1 MSLRSQ
7 TVARYSIAAGAIGAG
22 YLLRRALTAWVGPGL
37 PTYITFYPAVTVA
50 ALLGG
55 FGPGL
60 LAAVL
65 TTLVADYLI
74 LEPMG
79 TFGVASQRDTVGLIL
94 FLLMGVFISTLAHLY
109 IRARAK
115 AVAYDRELAL
125 QEVHREKEYLSD
137 LLEHAAQPFA
147 MGYPDGSLGSLNRA
161 YEELT
166 GYSAAELRTLD
177 WSATLT
183 PPEWRELEKQ
193 KLDQLNTTRQAVRY
207 EKEYIRK
214 DGSRVPVELLVHLK
228 CDTVGNPE
236 YYYSFATD
244 LTDRRRSERAVR
256 ASEERFRSAMDNM
269 LEGCQIIGC
278 DWRYVYINDTA
289 ERHNRRPK
297 ADLIGKRYVDVWPGI
312 ESTHVFAVFRRCM
325 EDGTAEA
332 FENKFTFPD
341 GTIGWFDLSVQSVPE
356 GVFILS
362 MDITERKRTE
372 EELAKQ
378 AALIDLSPDAIIS
391 RTPEG
396 SITFWS
402 EGASTL
408 YGWTKDEAVGKRSH
422 DLLRTRF
429 PVPLDKI
436 NEQLRDTAHWSGE
449 LVHITRAGKQI
460 VVESRWSIHQRE
472 TGEEFLLESNIDITE
487 RKRTEEALRQ
497 ATKEWALTFDG
508 VPDLIAIIDK
518 EYRVVR
524 ANRAMAERLG
534 LTPNRCV
541 GIRCFEAVHGLRC
554 APESCP
560 HRLTLK
566 DSLTHTSEVHEEKLG
581 GDFLVSTT
589 PLLDEQGQFIGSVHV
604 ARDIT
609 GHKKAEEAMR
619 DIAVQKQAVQYTRS
633 LIEVSLDPLVTISS
647 EGKITDVNEAA
658 IKATGVPRQEL
669 IGTDFS
675 NYFTQPEE
683 AEQGYR
689 RVFAQGSVTDYPLTI
704 RHRNGQL
711 TDVLYN
717 ATLYKDP
724 HGNVQGVFAAA
735 RDVTAQKQASQYAR
749 SLLEASPDPLVTISS
764 DGKITD
770 VNEATVRAIGR
781 SREELIGSDF
791 SSYFVESEKAEQG
804 YKQVFA
810 TGFVID
816 YPLTLRHR
824 NGSLTDVLYNATLYK
839 DNHGDVQ
846 GVFAAARDVTV
857 QKRAEAELRRHK
869 DNLEALVRERT
880 AELETLNA
888 ELARSNEN
896 LQQFA
901 YASSHDLQEPLRI
914 MSSFSQLLEKRYKN
928 RLDADADEFIGYIVG
943 AAARMQNLITDLL
956 AYSRAGHKDAE
967 KTSVDCTAVVQRI
980 VQSMAAT
987 IDSAGANIAIDTLPT
1002 IMAHEANIIQ
1012 LFQNLIS
1019 NGLKFHGKA
1028 PPRIHISAKKVET
1041 DWVFSICDNGI
1052 GIEREYFQRIFLIF
1066 QRLHT
1071 RDEYA
1076 GTGIGL
1082 SICKKIVDNLGG
1094 RIWVESEVGKGSTF
1108 CFTIPTGEKRN

>member
-7 TVARYSIAAGAIGAG
+7 TVVRYALAAGAIGAG
-22 YLLRRALTAWVGPGL
+22 YLLREALTAWVGPGL
-37 PTYITFYPAVTVA
+37 PTYITFYPAVMVA

-74 LEPMG
+74 LEPVG
-79 TFGVASQRDTVGLIL
+79 IFSVASQRDLVGLIL

-109 IRARAK
+109 SRARAK
-115 AVAYDRELAL
+115 AVAYDGEMAL
-125 QEVHREKEYLSD
+125 QEARREKEYLSD
-137 LLEHAAQPFA
+137 LLEQAAQPFA
-147 MGYPDGSLGSLNRA
+147 MGYPDGRLGRLNRA

-183 PPEWRELEKQ
+183 PPEWHELEKQ
-193 KLDQLNTTRQAVRY
+193 KLDQLNTTRQPVRY

-228 CDTVGNPE
+228 CDAFGNPE
-236 YYYSFATD
+236 YYYSFVTD
-244 LTDRRRSERAVR
+244 LTERRQTEQAVR

-269 LEGCQIIGC
+269 LEGCQIIGR
-278 DWRYVYINDTA
+278 DWRYAYINDTA

-297 ADLIGKRYVDVWPGI
+297 ADLIGKRYVDMWPGI
-312 ESTHVFAVFRRCM
+312 ESTHIFAVIRRCM
-325 EDGTAEA
+325 EDGTAET

-341 GTIGWFDLSVQSVPE
+341 GTIGWFDLSIQPVPE
-356 GVFILS
+356 GIFILT

-372 EELAKQ
+372 EEVAKQ
-378 AALIDLSPDAIIS
+378 AALINLSPDAIIS

-402 EGASTL
+402 EGATTL
-408 YGWTKDEAVGKRSH
+408 YGWTKGEAVGKSSH

-449 LVHITRAGKQI
+449 LVHTTRAGKQI
-460 VVESRWSIHQRE
+460 DVESRWSIHQRE

-524 ANRAMAERLG
+524 ANRAMAERMG
-534 LTPNRCV
+534 LTPDRCV
-541 GIRCFEAVHGLRC
+541 GIRCFEAAHGLRC

-566 DSLTHTSEVHEEKLG
+566 DGLTHTSEVHEEKLG

-589 PLLDEQGQFIGSVHV
+589 PLLDKQGQFIGSVHV

-609 GHKKAEEAMR
+609 ERKNAEEAMR

-633 LIEVSLDPLVTISS
+633 LIEVSLDPLVTISA

-711 TDVLYN
+711 IDVLYN

-735 RDVTAQKQASQYAR
+735 RDITAQKQASQYAR

-839 DNHGDVQ
+839 DNHGNVQ

-869 DNLEALVRERT
+869 DNLEVLVRERT

-928 RLDADADEFIGYIVG
+928 RLDTDADEFIGYIVG

-987 IDSAGANIAIDTLPT
+987 IGSAGANVAIDTLPT
-1002 IMAHEANIIQ
+1002 IMAHEASIIQ

-1028 PPRIHISAKKVET
+1028 APRVHISAKKVET
-1041 DWVFSICDNGI
+1041 DWVFSVCDNGI
-1052 GIEREYFQRIFLIF
+1052 GIEQEYFQRIFLIF

-1076 GTGIGL
+1076 GTGMGL

-1108 CFTIPTGEKRN
+1108 SFTIPT